1 MLMRKG
7 TYLALHLWSNA
18 VLALIYHPDLLKSPS
33 GTETPLNA
41 TMNRNVK
48 LALAS
53 SRQICECMVFAD
65 LVDSSS
71 YVRLALFRDRHK
83 LMGSAVLHT

>member
-1 MLMRKG
+1 
-7 TYLALHLWSNA
+7 
-18 VLALIYHPDLLKSPS
+18 
-33 GTETPLNA
+33 
-41 TMNRNVK
+41 MNRNVK

-71 YVRLALFRDRHK
+71 YVSFLCGHEGGADDSALH
-83 LMGSAVLHT
+83 LI

>member
-1 MLMRKG
+1 MSQG

-33 GTETPLNA
+33 GIETPLNA

-71 YVRLALFRDRHK
+71 YVSEACA
-83 LMGSAVLHT
+83 G